1 MNHSIS
7 QNVLYDDEFL
17 PSDDPFLFGDE
28 KEISFEEGTATNNI
42 LMINNTALPSTTSCG
57 SSTTSTEETT
67 STMDACKKSTA
78 TTASGLVVLLK
89 QAKGREDQFEDR
101 FPPSLLCHP
110 YKYDLKIIGSGVE
123 NHRQHKLTL
132 NLVDAETL
140 VVPNVTLPNN
150 KKIVE
155 AVAVEQVE
163 ELNPNERMIRFTF
176 NLCSFHF
183 KRRSFRLELTQTI
196 GGTVKRLFLSDPFQT
211 FARRREHH
219 QSLGSSKASF
229 ENKNNLAN
237 IAAQT
242 SPSMSS
248 APLTPDSSNNS
259 SGSNN
264 VLSSPKS
271 EKQGVKRSIASV
283 NSSYYP
289 MSKSRTLM
297 HEPLSPTI
305 LNPSAAVSHYTTA
318 PGAFG
323 PYMFPANY
331 AAVAAAYHQEMA
343 QQFVSLPLSYAAAK
357 MPMYYPPQWTAY
369 QPQFVFG
376 SPQTSTSPVSP
387 PSNVISNQEKTPDV
401 LGALFDTVENKQ
413 KKEKQIHHTP
423 LNFIQQPQPE
433 PTSERA
439 SLAIQLLKSLTPT
452 ERQTVNMFINS
463 TSSNV

>member
-28 KEISFEEGTATNNI
+28 KEISFEDSATNN
-42 LMINNTALPSTTSCG
+42 MINNNNTLAPASSCA
-57 SSTTSTEETT
+57 SSTTSSEEST
-67 STMDACKKSTA
+67 STVCATNDNKKSSTA

-110 YKYDLKIIGSGVE
+110 YKYDLKIIGSGIE

-140 VVPNVTLPNN
+140 IVPNVTLPNN

-183 KRRSFRLELTQTI
+183 KRRSFRLELTQTVD
-196 GGTVKRLFLSDPFQT
+196 GTVKRLFLSDPFQT

-219 QSLGSSKASF
+219 QSLGSSKAS
-229 ENKNNLAN
+229 ENIKNNLAT
-237 IAAQT
+237 QT
-242 SPSMSS
+242 SPSLSN
-248 APLTPDSSNNS
+248 APLTPDSSN
-259 SGSNN
+259 SGSNSI
-264 VLSSPKS
+264 LSSPKS

-289 MSKSRTLM
+289 MSKSRTM
-297 HEPLSPTI
+297 MQEPSSPTI
-305 LNPSAAVSHYTTA
+305 LNPSAAVPHYTTA

-343 QQFVSLPLSYAAAK
+343 QQFASLPIPYAAAK
-357 MPMYYPPQWTAY
+357 MPMYYQPQWTTAY

-376 SPQTSTSPVSP
+376 SPQTATSPISP
-387 PSNVISNQEKTPDV
+387 PSNVIMHQEKTPDV
-401 LGALFDTVENKQ
+401 LSALFDTVDKNKT

-452 ERQTVNMFINS
+452 ERQTVNMFINNS
-463 TSSNV
+463 SSNV